1 MRSEVLNFGT
11 RERQNQSVFNLPVAV
26 DGSPIVEVARA
37 AQFVHRR
44 FAMPR
49 RQTAQT
55 AQPLSPGGRKAL
67 VAEIAKTA
75 SPKVRR
81 GLKLIDFREP
91 TERERAHAETLG
103 ALARRALARGAKQA
117 V

>member
-1 MRSEVLNFGT
+1 MREAPRLDRGIARAELNRFRFARRGGGAP
-11 RERQNQSVFNLPVAV
+11 L
-26 DGSPIVEVARA
+26 GGVARA
-37 AQFVHRR
+37 ARFVHRR

-55 AQPLSPGGRKAL
+55 AQPLSPGRRKAL

-117 V
+117 A